1 LESQL
6 LRKPVLRKP
15 CLTEAGL
22 RNAGLGKAL
31 LLLFVL
37 LPASL
42 WLSCGGSSSAPTP
55 KTSGIAYRAFVT
67 NYVSAGS
74 ASAGVD
80 IVNAAADVRANVSP
94 IAAGNNPGMMVV
106 TPNMADTLIF
116 SGNGLASSDNQFT
129 VINNTSETAAG
140 HVILPG
146 MTQSFV
152 VSPDSSTAYI
162 AVPTAPVIG
171 QSPGVMEAIS
181 ISGASVLGQV
191 NIPAVQYLS
200 ISNGGNQILAFSE
213 GPDAVADT
221 VSVITPSNIGI
232 PGATVVTTFGGVGID
247 HPIAAFFSSDD
258 TIAYLLNCGPECGG
272 TQASIQPVD
281 LTTTPPTPGTAVP
294 VPGGATVGL
303 VVNSSTMYVAGT
315 PYSGGVAS
323 QPCTGQTTAATTCG
337 ALTIVNLTAPISVSA
352 PITITDGYH
361 NLMALAPN
369 GQLFIGA
376 HTCTE
381 ILPPFLPPP
390 AGTEVRGCLSIYNT
404 LTTAVGSAPPGGVVI
419 PPASGDV
426 TGIQPI
432 AKRNEDAGQTPL
444 SQQVVYV
451 IQGQGVADQ
460 GGTLYVYDCTIDA
473 LEYNPNDQYNPGQIF
488 GLVGDFYDVVTVDF

>member
-1 LESQL
+1 M
-6 LRKPVLRKP
+6 
-15 CLTEAGL
+15 
-22 RNAGLGKAL
+22 GKAL

-42 WLSCGGSSSAPTP
+42 WLSCGGSSSAPAA

-67 NYVSAGS
+67 NYISAGS

-80 IVNAAADVRANVSP
+80 IVNAAADVRANVAP
-94 IAAGNNPGMMVV
+94 IAAGNNPGVMVV

-116 SGNGLASSDNQFT
+116 SGNGLSSSDNQFT

-152 VSPDSSTAYI
+152 VSPDSSTAYV

-171 QSPGVMEAIS
+171 QSPGVVEVIS
-181 ISGASVLGQV
+181 ISGTSVVGQV

-200 ISNGGNQILAFSE
+200 ISNGGNQVLAFSE
-213 GPDAVADT
+213 GVDAVADT

-232 PGATVVTTFGGVGID
+232 PGATVVNTFGGVGID

-337 ALTIVNLTAPISVSA
+337 ALSIVNLTPPISVSA
-352 PITITDGYH
+352 PIIITDGYH
-361 NLMALAPN
+361 NLMALGPN

-390 AGTEVRGCLSIYNT
+390 AGTEVRGCLSIYNS

-419 PPASGDV
+419 PSENGDV

-444 SQQVVYV
+444 PQQVVYV

-460 GGTLYVYDCTIDA
+460 GGTLYIYDCTIDA

>member
-1 LESQL
+1 M
-6 LRKPVLRKP
+6 RK
-15 CLTEAGL
+15 
-22 RNAGLGKAL
+22 AGLGNAL

-37 LPASL
+37 LLASL
-42 WLSCGGSSSAPTP
+42 WLSCGGKSSAPAP

-80 IVNAAADVRANVSP
+80 IVNAAADVRANVAP
-94 IAAGNNPGMMVV
+94 IAAGNNPGTMVV
-106 TPNMADTLIF
+106 TPNLADTLIF
-116 SGNGLASSDNQFT
+116 SGSGLASSDNQFT
-129 VINNTSETAAG
+129 IINNSTETAAG

-171 QSPGVMEAIS
+171 QSPGVVEVIS
-181 ISGASVLGQV
+181 ISGTSVVGQV

-213 GPDAVADT
+213 GPDSVADT

-272 TQASIQPVD
+272 VQASVQPVD

-315 PYSGGVAS
+315 PYAGGVPS

-337 ALTIVNLTAPISVSA
+337 ALTIISLTPPLSVTNTAPIV
-352 PITITDGYH
+352 ITDGYH
-361 NLMALAPN
+361 DLMALGPN

-381 ILPPFLPPP
+381 ILPPYLPPP

-404 LTTAVGSAPPGGVVI
+404 LTTPVGSAPPGGVVI
-419 PPASGDV
+419 PPANGDV

-432 AKRNEDAGQTPL
+432 AKRNEEVGQNPL
-444 SQQVVYV
+444 PQQVVYV
-451 IQGQGVADQ
+451 VQGQGVADE
-460 GGTLYVYDCTIDA
+460 GGALYIYDCTIDA